1 MRSEIQK
8 TGGPL
13 GHGHTLDRRS
23 QGFLRSR
30 ILKDP
35 GSSAANAADRA
46 SSIHKMKSDAKE
58 PSKYPSYPGQSW
70 TPKAGPTC
78 APVDKNPLTRGEK
91 VIAHVLASNN
101 APRGLIERALRFQ
114 LVRRD
119 SYPSK
124 DLPGL
129 PVNAQGMVEGD
140 LFTMTNDSLRALA
153 EWCTP
158 APATLRDGRP
168 LNIELGNEHSFE
180 IFAAALSQMSM

>member
-1 MRSEIQK
+1 MVSVPYGMVAICSRARVH
-8 TGGPL
+8 TGI
-13 GHGHTLDRRS
+13 T
-23 QGFLRSR
+23 
-30 ILKDP
+30 
-35 GSSAANAADRA
+35 SATPIVGTVNACKRL
-46 SSIHKMKSDAKE
+46 IGVGE
-58 PSKYPSYPGQSW
+58 
-70 TPKAGPTC
+70 
-78 APVDKNPLTRGEK
+78 NPLTRGEK